1 LKARIRNLDRRESF
15 LPDNHYQREFFFMV
29 TLTEKAAKEIQRAMT
44 DAKMT
49 EGTVLRVRVV
59 GGGCSGYN
67 YDFRF
72 DKAELVDTAKDFVD
86 DQFGI
91 PVVVDKKSDL
101 YLDGTVIDYKDGLE
115 QRGFKFENPNV
126 TRSCGCGSSFAV

>member
-1 LKARIRNLDRRESF
+1 
-15 LPDNHYQREFFFMV
+15 MV
-29 TLTEKAAKEIQRAMT
+29 TLTEKAAGEIKRAMS
-44 DAKMT
+44 DAKMA
-49 EGTVLRVRVV
+49 EGTVLRVGVV

-67 YDFRF
+67 YRF
-72 DKAELVDTAKDFVD
+72 GFDSNETVDKAKDFVE
-86 DQFGI
+86 DQHGI
-91 PVVVDKKSDL
+91 SIVVDKKSDL

>member
-1 LKARIRNLDRRESF
+1 
-15 LPDNHYQREFFFMV
+15 MV
-29 TLTEKAAKEIQRAMT
+29 TLTEKAASEIKRAIT
-44 DAKMT
+44 EGKMP
-49 EGTVLRVRVV
+49 EGTVLRVGVV

-67 YDFRF
+67 YRFGF
-72 DKAELVDTAKDFVD
+72 DKSETVDKAKDFVE
-86 DQFGI
+86 DQHGI
-91 PVVVDKKSDL
+91 SVVVDKKSDL